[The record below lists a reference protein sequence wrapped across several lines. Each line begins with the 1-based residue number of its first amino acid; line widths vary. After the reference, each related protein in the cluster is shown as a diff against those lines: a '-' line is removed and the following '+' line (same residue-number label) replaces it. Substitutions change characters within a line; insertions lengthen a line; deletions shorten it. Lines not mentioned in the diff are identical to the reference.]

1 MRQAGLRLGRI
12 FGIDVSADLGVLFI
26 GGLLTWSLATA
37 VLPQSEP
44 GLGGGAYW
52 SVAMIG
58 ALLFLGSLLAHEL
71 SHSVVARRNGI
82 EVEGIT
88 LWLFGGVAQFKSDAT
103 NAGAE
108 FRIAAAGPAMSFLL
122 GGVFVGAAFGL
133 AQLGAPDLYVVL
145 LSWLGLINIFL
156 AVFNLLPGAPL
167 DGGRVLAAVLWK
179 IRGDRLRAKV
189 SAARAGRF
197 VGLLLI
203 AAGFAEIFYLQSFGG
218 LWTAFIG
225 WFLLGAARM
234 EESHYVGERAL
245 GDLVVSSAMV
255 RDPQVVHVWTTV
267 ADTVNGP
274 LRDTA
279 QTAVPVLDF
288 GGHVVGLVTMNQVRR
303 VPAEQWAATEAGRIM
318 LPAASV
324 PSAAPTDKLTDLME
338 RLRPEAEGLALVLAE
353 GRLVGVVGPNEIQRA
368 VTIGRMAAKAGRV
381 PRSGGPPPPPP
392 VVPVQHWEPPMASR

>member
-1 MRQAGLRLGRI
+1 MRTGGVRLGRI
-12 FGIDVSADLGVLFI
+12 LGIDVSADLGVLFI

-37 VLPQSEP
+37 VLPQSDP
-44 GLGGGAYW
+44 GRTVGAYW
-52 SVAMIG
+52 SVALLG
-58 ALLFLGSLLAHEL
+58 ALLFLGSLLAHEM

-88 LWLFGGVAQFKSDAT
+88 LWLFGGVAQFKNEAT

-122 GGVFVGAAFGL
+122 SVLFLGSAFGL
-133 AQLGAPDLYVVL
+133 AQVGVPDLYVVL
-145 LSWLGLINIFL
+145 LGWLGLINGLL

-167 DGGRVLAAVLWK
+167 DGGRVLASALWK
-179 IRGDRLRAKV
+179 LNGDRLRSKI

-203 AAGFAEIFYLQSFGG
+203 AAGFAEIFYLGSYGG

-234 EESHYVGERAL
+234 EEAHYVGERAL

-255 RDPQVVHVWTTV
+255 RDPQVVHSWSTV

-274 LRDTA
+274 LRSTS

-288 GGHVVGLVTMNQVRR
+288 GGNVAGVITMNQVKR
-303 VPAEQWAATEAGRIM
+303 VPAEQWATTQVSQVM
-318 LPAASV
+318 LPAAFI
-324 PSAAPTDKLTDLME
+324 PAATPTEKLTDLME
-338 RLRPEAEGLALVLAE
+338 RLRPEAEGLALVLSE
-353 GRLVGVVGPNEIQRA
+353 GRLVGVLGPAEIQKA
-368 VTIGRMAAKAGRV
+368 VTIGRMAAKGNRV
-381 PRSGGPPPPPP
+381 VRSGGPPPPPP
-392 VVPVQHWEPPMASR
+392 TVPVQHWEPPMASR